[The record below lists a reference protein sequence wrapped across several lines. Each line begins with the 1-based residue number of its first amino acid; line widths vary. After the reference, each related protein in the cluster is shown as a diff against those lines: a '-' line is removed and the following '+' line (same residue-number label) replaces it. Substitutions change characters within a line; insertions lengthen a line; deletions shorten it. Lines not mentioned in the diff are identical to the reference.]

1 MLPSPGRQNSRK
13 FASISSGSLAP
24 DPRLAPLETDIWL
37 RVMGTPI
44 PATTDTKKHKLVNL
58 LCEFPRKA
66 GAATFVRDK
75 TTQTDYGMA
84 TSSLYRAVLRRR
96 VQQFRQWQRRPLSTN
111 KAEPSSPKT
120 NSDLKNVGAESQ
132 IPTPNNVPTLPFWQ
146 RLGPFTRAAQ
156 AYGRAQRKRPLTTQ
170 LCSSLVIYFC
180 SDISAQYMGKREYD
194 PVRTGRSLIIGAISS
209 MPSYKWFVWLST
221 SFNYPS
227 RLLSLATKVIVNQL
241 CFTPIFNT
249 YFFGMQALLAGE
261 NLGEIWTRI
270 KRTVPTSFLNSCK
283 LWPAV
288 TAFSFTF
295 IPLEYRSLFA
305 GVIAVGWQTY
315 LSFLNRQAEE
325 EGGKQVVA
333 GSAPTVR
340 EPPPK
345 PLSSGL
351 AQLPLP
357 DMAAP
362 YLRAR
367 PSLSSAVRPLTTT
380 RIAARAAP
388 RRLASTS
395 SSPASES
402 LLLARLKTVLLSGL
416 GTVSLYATYYY
427 VTDTRASVHRWIV
440 PPLLRAVYPDAE
452 DAHHAGTT
460 SLKNLY
466 AVNLHPRE
474 RLSQSDA
481 ETPGNPL
488 SIYVFGTELANPI
501 GISAGLDKDADVP
514 DALFALGAAVVE
526 VGGCTPLPQA
536 GNPRPRVF
544 RVPSIDGMINR
555 YGLNSRG
562 ADAMAARLRDRLR
575 KFARTLGLTEQEL
588 LNEQETTGIP
598 TGSLQPGKLLLVQIA
613 KNKGTDEKDVNAV
626 IRDYVYCVNRLAPY
640 ADVLV
645 VNVSSPN
652 TPGLRDLQSTEPLTK
667 LLSAVVDEAN
677 RTDRKR
683 KPKVMVKVSP
693 DEDDDAQME
702 GVVQAVW
709 TSGVDG
715 VIVGNT
721 TKRRT
726 GLVPQG
732 VKLSGKEQRALMED
746 GGFSGPAQ
754 FDQTLSLVGRYRK
767 LLDSYS
773 LQSSSGE
780 SGEGAGTGTLPA
792 HKVIFATGG
801 ITNGKQALQVLNA
814 GASVA
819 QVYTGLT
826 YGGPG
831 TITRIKGEMREQLSV
846 KDK

>member
-1 MLPSPGRQNSRK
+1 
-13 FASISSGSLAP
+13 
-24 DPRLAPLETDIWL
+24 
-37 RVMGTPI
+37 
-44 PATTDTKKHKLVNL
+44 
-58 LCEFPRKA
+58 
-66 GAATFVRDK
+66 
-75 TTQTDYGMA
+75 MA
-84 TSSLYRAVLRRR
+84 TSSLYRAVFRRR

-132 IPTPNNVPTLPFWQ
+132 IPTPNN
-146 RLGPFTRAAQ
+146 

-194 PVRTGRSLIIGAISS
+194 LVRTGRSLIIGAISS
-209 MPSYKWFVWLST
+209 MPSYKWFVWLSI

-241 CFTPIFNT
+241 WFTPIFNT

-325 EGGKQVVA
+325 EGGKQ
-333 GSAPTVR
+333 
-340 EPPPK
+340 
-345 PLSSGL
+345 
-351 AQLPLP
+351 LPLP

-367 PSLSSAVRPLTTT
+367 PPLSSAVRPLTTT

-575 KFARTLGLTEQEL
+575 KFARTL
-588 LNEQETTGIP
+588 
-598 TGSLQPGKLLLVQIA
+598 VQIA

-626 IRDYVYCVNRLAPY
+626 IHDYVYCVNRLAPY

-652 TPGLRDLQSTEPLTK
+652 TPGLRDLQSIEPLTK

-683 KPKVMVKVSP
+683 KPKVMVK
-693 DEDDDAQME
+693 ME

-732 VKLSGKEQRALMED
+732 
-746 GGFSGPAQ
+746 
-754 FDQTLSLVGRYRK
+754 
-767 LLDSYS
+767 
-773 LQSSSGE
+773 SSSGE